1 MLREL
6 IDQARK
12 EIPVVK
18 AEVVRQRVKK
28 TRPELNLPM
37 QLERRVLLKMLGT
50 MLQRTS
56 QKQKVFFLLP
66 KKQYSDNVPDLE
78 TEITLFNDIIDRLN
92 KLSVT
97 DKEVNVAGEGFV
109 EDKEVNVTAF
119 ISLADQADHDKVRKV
134 VGLLQNLIDAAKT
147 EIGALKKQR
156 DDAQVL
162 FDNAEAA
169 STEADG
175 VWSAANAL
183 TKRKQTASK
192 EADEAFNVAKN
203 NAIQRIKALSE
214 EIESLEKAI
223 LLIKD
228 LEE

>member
-1 MLREL
+1 VQGRYTALAAEGKKNQTGIEL
-6 IDQARK
+6 TDAIAK
-12 EIPVVK
+12 EGAAKDVMDDAATDLSE
-18 AEVVRQRVKK
+18 AEG
-28 TRPELNLPM
+28 
-37 QLERRVLLKMLGT
+37 VL
-50 MLQRTS
+50 S
-56 QKQKVFFLLP
+56 AA

-97 DKEVNVAGEGFV
+97 DKEVNVTGEGFV

-162 FDNAEAA
+162 FDKAEAA

-203 NAIQRIKALSE
+203 HAIQRIKVLNE